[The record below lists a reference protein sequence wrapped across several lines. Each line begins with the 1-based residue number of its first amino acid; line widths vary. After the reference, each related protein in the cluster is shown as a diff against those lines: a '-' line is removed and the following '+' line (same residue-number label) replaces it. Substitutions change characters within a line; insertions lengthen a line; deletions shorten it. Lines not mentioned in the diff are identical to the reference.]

1 METMEPTIE
10 QLKAFYRRCVRISNL
25 LQSIEMVRY
34 DSRTRRIVILV
45 GETIQLEVLENG
57 EVIIE

>member
-1 METMEPTIE
+1 MQPTVE
-10 QLKAFYRRCVRISNL
+10 QLRAFYSRCVRISNL

-34 DSRTRRIVILV
+34 DRRTRRIVVLV

-57 EVIIE
+57 EVIIG